1 MGKIFEAMERARKE
15 SSEQKETPGS
25 PDPSGSFP
33 EKAKPEMESEM
44 ILLFRNIDALLP
56 GKPKRVIQ
64 FIGARG
70 GEGTSTIVWEF
81 ARVSASLLGKSVF
94 LYDGQNKKRAEQP
107 SKEPPPRDSENAAT
121 QNEEGGEDLPE
132 RQDGTNLPVCL
143 VSHRQALTLKS
154 FFSRRIDDIW
164 EILKQ
169 DYDMIVIDSPAASA
183 SPEGIALARSVDGVV
198 LVVEAE
204 KTRWPVAENLKTQIE
219 RGGGKILG
227 VVFNK
232 RRYYI
237 PDYIYKWF

>member
-15 SSEQKETPGS
+15 FSDREKETPGS
-25 PDPSGSFP
+25 PDPAGSSP
-33 EKAKPEMESEM
+33 DKAKPEMESEM

-70 GEGTSTIVWEF
+70 GEGTSTVVWEF

-94 LYDGQNKKRAEQP
+94 LFDGQNKKSAGTAT
-107 SKEPPPRDSENAAT
+107 RDPEETAAG
-121 QNEEGGEDLPE
+121 EKGDGEDLPARE
-132 RQDGTNLPVCL
+132 EGSNLPVCL

-154 FFSRRIDDIW
+154 FFSHQIDDIW
-164 EILKQ
+164 GALKK
-169 DYDMIVIDSPAASA
+169 DYDMIVIDSPPASA

-198 LVVEAE
+198 LVLEAE
-204 KTRWPVAENLKTQIE
+204 KTRWPVAENLKTQIT
-219 RGGGKILG
+219 RSGGNILG